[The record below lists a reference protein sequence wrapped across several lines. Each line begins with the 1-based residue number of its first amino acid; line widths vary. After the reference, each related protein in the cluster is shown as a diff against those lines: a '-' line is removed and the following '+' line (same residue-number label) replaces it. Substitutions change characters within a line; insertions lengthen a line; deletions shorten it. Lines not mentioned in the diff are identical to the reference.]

1 MNTISGEDLTK
12 KLEAVKFENELNKE
26 RLRVAMEENKKKA
39 DLLQEYI
46 VDNANPDPY
55 LLIGIVCFVLLAIYL
70 IYTCVMKKLVN
81 GYWYA
86 KDGTVWKI
94 KHDPF
99 TDNLYINYITID
111 GEFITGTGFMKNE
124 AIHFNNNVG
133 VYNGSNMIVF
143 SDGNGIQ
150 RLNF

>member
-70 IYTCVMKKLVN
+70 IYTCVMKKLIN

-86 KDGTVWKI
+86 KDGTV
-94 KHDPF
+94 
-99 TDNLYINYITID
+99 TID
-111 GEFITGTGFMKNE
+111 GEFMTGTGFMKNE

>member
-1 MNTISGEDLTK
+1 
-12 KLEAVKFENELNKE
+12 
-26 RLRVAMEENKKKA
+26 
-39 DLLQEYI
+39 
-46 VDNANPDPY
+46 
-55 LLIGIVCFVLLAIYL
+55 
-70 IYTCVMKKLVN
+70 MKKLVN

-124 AIHFNNNVG
+124 TIHFNNNVG